1 MKCKHCG
8 GNATIRFEDGR
19 PMVICLEDNC
29 GKSYIKYPDL
39 FEKEEESL
47 RLKDHITNLT
57 KSKDVPILISK
68 IKKIRREIGL
78 GDIDQNSVSESLGV
92 TPQRYGNIERCDNTP
107 TITLLMKLCKIFNVT
122 FNDLYEI
129 VELAPEQY
137 DKLHLLV
144 NKGKDDNIM
153 LSFDLEIKEREEKI
167 KEFEEEHG
175 ITERKVFQNERV
187 QDDEETIVL
196 KEKLKALDKEYT
208 EYIKKAGGVLKQKS
222 VIDYY
227 HWQEAK
233 KIIGF
238 QEK

>member
-1 MKCKHCG
+1 
-8 GNATIRFEDGR
+8 
-19 PMVICLEDNC
+19 
-29 GKSYIKYPDL
+29 
-39 FEKEEESL
+39 
-47 RLKDHITNLT
+47 
-57 KSKDVPILISK
+57 
-68 IKKIRREIGL
+68 
-78 GDIDQNSVSESLGV
+78 
-92 TPQRYGNIERCDNTP
+92 
-107 TITLLMKLCKIFNVT
+107 MKLCKIFNVT

-167 KEFEEEHG
+167 KDFEEEHG

-238 QEK
+238 EEK